1 MIPPKKFK
9 ALIFDLGNVIIDI
22 SPKNTCDYWADICG
36 IDPMELYVAF
46 PFDETYAQFER
57 GEISPEIFR
66 AHVMKCLN
74 INITERDFIEGWKK
88 ILIQLRRNI
97 PELLQHLCTSFRI
110 VALSNT
116 NEIHVPMW
124 LEMCTPILPY
134 FEKIFSSNEIG
145 FRKPEYNAY
154 QYVLDYLQ
162 LPPGEIIFLDDN
174 HENIRAAEKV
184 GMEVIHVL
192 SYDQMIYELQWLKII
207 C

>member
-1 MIPPKKFK
+1 MIPPQKYK

-22 SPKNTCDYWADICG
+22 SPKKTCDYWADICG

-57 GEISPEIFR
+57 GEISSEIFR
-66 AHVMKCLN
+66 AHVMKSLN
-74 INITERDFIEGWKK
+74 IDITERDFIEGWKK

-97 PELLQHLCTSFRI
+97 PEFLQHLCTSFRI

-134 FEKIFSSNEIG
+134 FEKLFSSNEIG

-174 HENIRAAEKV
+174 HENILTAANI
-184 GMEVIHVL
+184 GMKTVRVNSFE
-192 SYDQMIYELQWLKII
+192 QMVKELKRIGI
-207 C
+207 M

>member
-1 MIPPKKFK
+1 MTRPQKYK

-22 SPKNTCDYWADICG
+22 SPKNTCDYWADLCG

-57 GEISPEIFR
+57 GEISQEIFM
-66 AHVMKCLN
+66 AHVKKCLK
-74 INITERDFIEGWKK
+74 IDISEDDFISGWKR
-88 ILIQLRRNI
+88 ILIQIRRNI
-97 PELLQHLCTSFRI
+97 QELLQELSTSYRI

-145 FRKPEYNAY
+145 FRKPEHNAY
-154 QYVLDYLQ
+154 QYVLDYLR
-162 LPPGEIIFLDDN
+162 LPPEQIVFLDDN
-174 HENIRAAEKV
+174 HENILAAANI
-184 GMEVIHVL
+184 GMKTIHVN
-192 SYDQMIYELQWLKII
+192 SYEQMLNELTKIGI
-207 C
+207 M

>member
-1 MIPPKKFK
+1 MTRPQKYK

-22 SPKNTCDYWADICG
+22 SPKNTCDYWADLCG

-57 GEISPEIFR
+57 GEISPEIFM
-66 AHVMKCLN
+66 AHVKKCLK
-74 INITERDFIEGWKK
+74 IDISEDDFIGGWKR
-88 ILIQLRRNI
+88 ILIQIRRNI
-97 PELLQHLCTSFRI
+97 QELLQELSTSYRI

-154 QYVLDYLQ
+154 QYVLDYLH
-162 LPPGEIIFLDDN
+162 LPPEQIVFLDDN
-174 HENIRAAEKV
+174 HENILAAANI
-184 GMEVIHVL
+184 GMKTIHVNG
-192 SYDQMIYELQWLKII
+192 YEQMVNELKRIGI
-207 C
+207 M